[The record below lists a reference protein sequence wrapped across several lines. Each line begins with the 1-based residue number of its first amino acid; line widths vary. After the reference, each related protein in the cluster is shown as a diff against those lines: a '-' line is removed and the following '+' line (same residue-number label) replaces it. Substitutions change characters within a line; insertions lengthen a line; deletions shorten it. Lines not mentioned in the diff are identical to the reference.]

1 MTPRAAG
8 FVGGAAALDDAFERA
23 RAALRGVG
31 PGALGPAA
39 AAPAPAP
46 QAVALQAA
54 ARDMTAAAGML
65 ADAAGQVRTAAVNP
79 HPRVLSPTV
88 PSPGPGPG
96 AGRVPAVAAQAPAVA
111 VAASS
116 VQAGA
121 VGPRRDA
128 PNQTAPGQA
137 PQAAALGAATA
148 RFQRAADELSSA
160 VRDMQAAASVG
171 SQRLGQAPAAAATP
185 TPRPTPTATP
195 GSGADPRAGAAP
207 AAMPMPIPRPTPA
220 TAQQPKAAA
229 EGAAVLPDVADHG
242 AARAAGS
249 VPGLQMQVAATAPAA
264 SPAVKRS

>member
-1 MTPRAAG
+1 
-8 FVGGAAALDDAFERA
+8 
-23 RAALRGVG
+23 
-31 PGALGPAA
+31 
-39 AAPAPAP
+39 
-46 QAVALQAA
+46 
-54 ARDMTAAAGML
+54 ML

-171 SQRLGQAPAAAATP
+171 SQRLGQAPTAAATP

-195 GSGADPRAGAAP
+195 GSGADPRASAAP
-207 AAMPMPIPRPTPA
+207 AAMPMPTPRPTPA
-220 TAQQPKAAA
+220 TTQQPKAAA
-229 EGAAVLPDVADHG
+229 EGAVALSDVADHG
-242 AARAAGS
+242 SVRPAGS
-249 VPGLQMQVAATAPAA
+249 VPGLQIQFAGTAPAI